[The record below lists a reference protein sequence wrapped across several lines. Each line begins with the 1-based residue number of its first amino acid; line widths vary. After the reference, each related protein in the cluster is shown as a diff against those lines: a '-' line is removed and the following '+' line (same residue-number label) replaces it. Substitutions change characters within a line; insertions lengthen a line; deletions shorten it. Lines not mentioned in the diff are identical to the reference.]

1 MRSRDV
7 NSGYIHNTAS
17 LVLSFLLYIFFSFL
31 SRLSHSGV
39 GEMTEILF
47 NAATRHR
54 ETERIRRRT
63 VRPEKYVEVEK
74 R

>member
-1 MRSRDV
+1 V
-7 NSGYIHNTAS
+7 
-17 LVLSFLLYIFFSFL
+17 FFSLFK

-54 ETERIRRRT
+54 ETERIKTDNLARRRKKKYNMLKK
-63 VRPEKYVEVEK
+63 RKRYIEKK
-74 R
+74 TR